1 MKNLQKK
8 NLKTNLLIIRALRFY
23 VLDLNFRLAVYLQ
36 IGINSNTFFKKKIL
50 KNYQSIIGK
59 SLYFPHPNGIVI
71 GKNCTIGDSCIIYQ
85 NVTLGQRNGKYP
97 IIGNNVVIYPSSI
110 VLGDIIIGDNSIIGA
125 GSIVIRN
132 IPSNSKVAGNPARII
147 GKV

>member
-1 MKNLQKK
+1 M
-8 NLKTNLLIIRALRFY
+8 
-23 VLDLNFRLAVYLQ
+23 
-36 IGINSNTFFKKKIL
+36 
-50 KNYQSIIGK
+50 
-59 SLYFPHPNGIVI
+59 YFPHPNGIVI